1 MRDDGHTVV
10 TPEAVPLHLETATA
24 GSRMLAG
31 MVDVIVIGIVLLGG
45 AFAFGLFG
53 DLTPVGVWIVASAFG
68 LFATSGYFLLL
79 EALWD
84 GRTVGKRAL
93 GLRVVTT
100 EGGPAPTS
108 AVVARNLVRIVDL
121 LPGVPLVGVVTML
134 ATASD
139 QRLGDLAAGTLVI
152 REVDAPAPPA
162 AAAHPPPEWSRSL
175 DLTSLTDADRRL
187 IRSFLARRSELDVQ
201 SRDRL
206 VRTVADRLRQRLHG
220 LPDGLADGEVVEGI
234 ARRLHT
240 G

>member
-53 DLTPVGVWIVASAFG
+53 DLTPVGAWIVASAFG

-201 SRDRL
+201 ARDRL